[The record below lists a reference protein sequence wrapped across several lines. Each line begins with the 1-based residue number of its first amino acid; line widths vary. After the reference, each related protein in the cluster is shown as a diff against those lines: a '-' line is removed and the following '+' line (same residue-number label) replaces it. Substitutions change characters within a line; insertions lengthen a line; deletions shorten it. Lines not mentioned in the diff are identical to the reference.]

1 MYWAQSNSDIT
12 LRVDLKDVKDP
23 DITIEEEE
31 IEFSC
36 VGVGS
41 QGQQKYEFLLE
52 FYLPV
57 DRDSAACTVY
67 DREILIRIKKKDED
81 WWPRLLYEQKK
92 LPWLKIDFDRI
103 KNESDSEE
111 EKEKGE
117 DNSGFS
123 YEDLLKTKYPEA
135 YEKLQQEELG
145 YINTNYKKL
154 YLFCYNLF
162 MFFGF
167 LYAFLLMSRKYYH
180 EEEEFVP
187 KAYATV
193 GDIFKF
199 LHLLMFLEVLH
210 PVFGYTKGSIFEAAI
225 QVTGR
230 NIWILALIGGEE
242 RYRMTLQQYCCHIDP
257 RSETYSFQNAKQT
270 RRVLSVHDIL
280 NY

>member
-1 MYWAQSNSDIT
+1 MAKTLCPFVYWAQSNRDIT

-57 DRDSAACTVY
+57 DKESAECTVF
-67 DREILIRIKKKDED
+67 DREILIRIKKKEED

-92 LPWLKIDFDRI
+92 FPWLKIDFDRI
-103 KNESDSEE
+103 KNESESEVEE
-111 EKEKGE
+111 EKEKA
-117 DNSGFS
+117 DFS
-123 YEDLLKTKYPEA
+123 YEDLLKSKYPDA
-135 YEKLQQEELG
+135 YEKLQKEELG

-167 LYAFLLMSRKYYH
+167 LYAFILMSKRYYH
-180 EEEEFVP
+180 EEEEFLP
-187 KAYATV
+187 KAYETV

-210 PVFGYTKGSIFEAAI
+210 PIFGYTKGSIMEATI
-225 QVTGR
+225 QVCGR

-242 RYRMTLQQYCCHIDP
+242 RQ
-257 RSETYSFQNAKQT
+257 AVK
-270 RRVLSVHDIL
+270 DISKHFL
-280 NY
+280 

>member
-1 MYWAQSNSDIT
+1 MAKVLCPFVYWAQSNSDIT

-111 EKEKGE
+111 EKEKGD

-123 YEDLLKTKYPEA
+123 YEDLLKSKYPEA

-180 EEEEFVP
+180 EEEKFVP

-242 RYRMTLQQYCCHIDP
+242 RYRK
-257 RSETYSFQNAKQT
+257 TY
-270 RRVLSVHDIL
+270 
-280 NY
+280 